1 MKINKNI
8 NSGGKKNMA
17 ANETIMN
24 VEDIMKILPHRYPF
38 LLVDR
43 VIEKNGTDSLV
54 AIKNLTMNE
63 EFFQG
68 HFPGKPVMP
77 GVLQMEALAQAV
89 GLLMLEPGKIP
100 LFMSIDKCKFRKP
113 VVPGDQLRLE
123 VEKLSVRRNIIVAKG
138 KCLVDGAVVSEGE
151 LKFAVTDM

>member
-1 MKINKNI
+1 
-8 NSGGKKNMA
+8 
-17 ANETIMN
+17 
-24 VEDIMKILPHRYPF
+24 
-38 LLVDR
+38 
-43 VIEKNGTDSLV
+43 
-54 AIKNLTMNE
+54 
-63 EFFQG
+63 
-68 HFPGKPVMP
+68 MP

-138 KCLVDGAVVSEGE
+138 KCLVDGVVVSEGE

>member
-1 MKINKNI
+1 MTEVNI
-8 NSGGKKNMA
+8 NVT
-17 ANETIMN
+17 EIM
-24 VEDIMKILPHRYPF
+24 EALPHRYPF

-43 VIEKNGTDSLV
+43 VIDIAEDEIT
-54 AIKNLTMNE
+54 AIKNVTINE

-77 GVLQMEALAQAV
+77 GVLQIEALAQAV

-100 LFMSIDKCKFRKP
+100 LFMSIDKCKFRRA

-123 VEKLSVRRNIIVAKG
+123 VEKIKVKSNVIVARG
-138 KCLVDGAVVSEGE
+138 RCVVDGTVVSEAD
-151 LKFAVTDM
+151 LKFSVQDL